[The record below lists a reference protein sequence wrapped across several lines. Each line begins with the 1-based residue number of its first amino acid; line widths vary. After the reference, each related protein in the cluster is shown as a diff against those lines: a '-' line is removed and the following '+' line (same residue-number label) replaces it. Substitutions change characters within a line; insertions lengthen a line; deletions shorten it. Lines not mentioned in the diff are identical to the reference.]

1 MGKAIR
7 RQDGTREAVA
17 MELRNENK
25 LTYTELEQ
33 VTGGDKD
40 LSNDYKRRTNERS
53 GYDEAQR

>member
-40 LSNDYKRRTNERS
+40 LSNDSKFLNVLL
-53 GYDEAQR
+53 